1 MAASHF
7 LYRYYVNHIND
18 VTPYF
23 TVSDANELIA
33 FMSKV
38 FSTNLIKCDRY
49 EDGTIQHAR
58 LRLGDSV
65 IMLNEANSTYSANKS
80 QMHVYLEN
88 VERTYNLALAE
99 GARSIMSPMVRP
111 HGDLMAGFEDPFG
124 NTWWIAQRKV

>member
-1 MAASHF
+1 M
-7 LYRYYVNHIND
+7 IND

-80 QMHVYLEN
+80 QMHVYLES

-99 GARSIMSPMVRP
+99 GARSIMSPIVRP
-111 HGDLMAGFEDPFG
+111 HGDLLAGFEDPFG

>member
-1 MAASHF
+1 M
-7 LYRYYVNHIND
+7 IND